1 MKIVSTL
8 IIILCFFSFAN
19 GEEVKEII
27 IENNDR
33 VSSETVKAFSGVKIN
48 QDLNENDLNNI
59 LKKLYETTFFSDVKV
74 SLNNNKLIIYVVEN
88 KIIQRIIINGIKAKK
103 IEEAIL
109 DASKLKDKSPYNE
122 FIAQQDLNLI
132 KNSLNSLGYYFADI
146 KSYISENNNNTINLI
161 YDIELGDKALIG
173 KIEFTGD
180 KKFKDRK
187 LRNLI
192 TTEESKFWK
201 FISNKKYLNE
211 RQILLDERLLKN
223 FYLNNGFYNVKINSV
238 FAQLLDTG
246 EFKLSFNIDSGDIY
260 TIKNTNL
267 IIPPDYKKEN
277 FKEVQKKLKKLQ
289 NNKYSF
295 NKISRVVEEIDKV
308 SLTKQ
313 YEFINATIDEE
324 IIDEKF
330 INLTFEIVESK
341 KLYVERVNILGNN
354 ITEEKVI
361 RGQIITDEG
370 DPFNPLLQTKS
381 INNLRSLNI
390 FKSVKGETKKGTS
403 ESQRIIDI
411 TVEEKPTGEISLG
424 AGVGTDGNSIGFAVS
439 ENNYLGKAIKLQSS
453 LRLTQDTIRGLFSVT
468 NPDWRSS
475 GRSLSTSIQA
485 TEIDKLSD
493 SGYKTN
499 KTGFS
504 LGTKFEQYED
514 IFLSPR
520 LSLSTEKL
528 ETNNSASSN
537 LKKQEGNYSDLNFS
551 YAVDYDMR
559 NQKFMATDGFKS
571 TFFQKL
577 PVILDSYTII
587 NGYEFIKYYK
597 LPNDMV
603 TRFSIYGRA
612 ANALQSDKDVRV
624 SDRIRLPSK
633 KLKGFQTT
641 KVGPVDNGDY
651 VGGNYSTSLNFSTT
665 LPMFLSGVETADVA
679 YFIDAANVWGVDY
692 SSQIDET
699 NKYRTSTGLS
709 INWFTP
715 IGPLSFSIAHPISKA
730 STDKTQEFQFNLGTT
745 F

>member
-520 LSLSTEKL
+520 FSLSTEKL

-577 PVILDSYTII
+577 PVISDSYTII

>member
-1 MKIVSTL
+1 M
-8 IIILCFFSFAN
+8 
-19 GEEVKEII
+19 
-27 IENNDR
+27 
-33 VSSETVKAFSGVKIN
+33 
-48 QDLNENDLNNI
+48 
-59 LKKLYETTFFSDVKV
+59 
-74 SLNNNKLIIYVVEN
+74 
-88 KIIQRIIINGIKAKK
+88 
-103 IEEAIL
+103 
-109 DASKLKDKSPYNE
+109 DASQLKDKSPYNE
-122 FIAQQDLNLI
+122 FTAEQDLNLI

-146 KSYISENNNNTINLI
+146 KSYISENNNNTVNLI

-246 EFKLSFNIDSGDIY
+246 EFKLSFNIDSGDVY

-267 IIPPDYKKEN
+267 IIPPDYKKKN
-277 FKEVQKKLKKLQ
+277 FEEVQEKLKKLQ
-289 NNKYSF
+289 NKKYSF

-330 INLTFEIVESK
+330 INLTFEIVESE
-341 KLYVERVNILGNN
+341 KLYVERVNVLGNN

-370 DPFNPLLQTKS
+370 DPFNSLLQTKS

-390 FKSVKGETKKGTS
+390 FKSVKGETRKGTS

-424 AGVGTDGNSIGFAVS
+424 AGVGTDGNSIGFAVT

-453 LRLTQDTIRGLFSVT
+453 LRLTQDSIRGLLSVT

-520 LSLSTEKL
+520 LSISTEKL

-559 NQKFMATDGFKS
+559 NQRFMATEGFKS

-577 PVILDSYTII
+577 PVVSDSYTII
-587 NGYEFIKYYK
+587 NSYEFIKYYK

-612 ANALQSDKDVRV
+612 ANALQSEKDVRV

-633 KLKGFQTT
+633 KLKGFETT

-651 VGGNYSTSLNFSTT
+651 IGGNYSTSLNFSTT
-665 LPMFLSGVETADVA
+665 LPMFLSSVETADVA

-692 SSQIDET
+692 SNQIDDT
-699 NKYRTSTGLS
+699 NKYRTSTGVS

-715 IGPLSFSIAHPISKA
+715 VGPLSFSIAHPISKA

>member
-1 MKIVSTL
+1 MKIVTKL
-8 IIILCFFSFAN
+8 IIILCLFSFAN
-19 GEEVKEII
+19 AEEVKEIV

-33 VSSETVKAFSGVKIN
+33 VSSETVKAFSGVKIS
-48 QDLNENDLNNI
+48 QDLNENDLNDI
-59 LKKLYETTFFSDVKV
+59 LKKLYETTFFSDVKIT
-74 SLNNNKLIIYVVEN
+74 LKNNKLIIYVVEN
-88 KIIQRIIINGIKAKK
+88 KIIQRIIVNGIKAKK

-109 DASKLKDKSPYNE
+109 DASQLKDKSPYNE
-122 FIAQQDLNLI
+122 FTAEQDLNLI

-146 KSYISENNNNTINLI
+146 KSYISENNNNTVNLI

-246 EFKLSFNIDSGDIY
+246 EFKLSFNIDSGDVY

-267 IIPPDYKKEN
+267 IIPPDYKKKN
-277 FKEVQKKLKKLQ
+277 FEEVQEKLKKLQ
-289 NNKYSF
+289 NKKYSF

-330 INLTFEIVESK
+330 INLTFEIVESE
-341 KLYVERVNILGNN
+341 KLYVERVNVLGNN

-370 DPFNPLLQTKS
+370 DPFNSLLQTKS

-390 FKSVKGETKKGTS
+390 FKSVKGETRKGTS

-424 AGVGTDGNSIGFAVS
+424 AGVGTDGNSIGFAVT

-453 LRLTQDTIRGLFSVT
+453 LRLTQDSIRGLLSVT

-520 LSLSTEKL
+520 LSISTEKL

-559 NQKFMATDGFKS
+559 NQRFMATEGFKS

-577 PVILDSYTII
+577 PVVSDSYTII
-587 NGYEFIKYYK
+587 NSYEFIKYYK

-612 ANALQSDKDVRV
+612 ANALQSEKDVRV

-633 KLKGFQTT
+633 KLKGFETT

-651 VGGNYSTSLNFSTT
+651 IGGNYSTSLNFSTT
-665 LPMFLSGVETADVA
+665 LPMFLSSVETADVA

-692 SSQIDET
+692 SNQIDDT
-699 NKYRTSTGLS
+699 NKYRTSTGVS

-715 IGPLSFSIAHPISKA
+715 VGPLSFSIAHPISKA

>member
-330 INLTFEIVESK
+330 INF
-341 KLYVERVNILGNN
+341 
-354 ITEEKVI
+354 
-361 RGQIITDEG
+361 
-370 DPFNPLLQTKS
+370 
-381 INNLRSLNI
+381 
-390 FKSVKGETKKGTS
+390 
-403 ESQRIIDI
+403 
-411 TVEEKPTGEISLG
+411 
-424 AGVGTDGNSIGFAVS
+424 
-439 ENNYLGKAIKLQSS
+439 
-453 LRLTQDTIRGLFSVT
+453 
-468 NPDWRSS
+468 
-475 GRSLSTSIQA
+475 
-485 TEIDKLSD
+485 
-493 SGYKTN
+493 
-499 KTGFS
+499 
-504 LGTKFEQYED
+504 
-514 IFLSPR
+514 
-520 LSLSTEKL
+520 
-528 ETNNSASSN
+528 
-537 LKKQEGNYSDLNFS
+537 
-551 YAVDYDMR
+551 
-559 NQKFMATDGFKS
+559 
-571 TFFQKL
+571 
-577 PVILDSYTII
+577 
-587 NGYEFIKYYK
+587 
-597 LPNDMV
+597 
-603 TRFSIYGRA
+603 
-612 ANALQSDKDVRV
+612 
-624 SDRIRLPSK
+624 
-633 KLKGFQTT
+633 
-641 KVGPVDNGDY
+641 
-651 VGGNYSTSLNFSTT
+651 
-665 LPMFLSGVETADVA
+665 
-679 YFIDAANVWGVDY
+679 
-692 SSQIDET
+692 
-699 NKYRTSTGLS
+699 
-709 INWFTP
+709 
-715 IGPLSFSIAHPISKA
+715 
-730 STDKTQEFQFNLGTT
+730 
-745 F
+745 